1 MTTEEWTLD
10 ELAQR
15 AGQALAA
22 DAVRAP
28 NGRVRERPDG
38 RAIRWYATIGLVDR
52 PSTGR
57 GRAAKYGEHHLLQ
70 LVAVKRL
77 QALGRSL
84 AEIQIELAGATEAML
99 RRIADLPE
107 GVDEAFDEVADA
119 DTVTPAE
126 FDTSA
131 VEGESVEVD
140 VAPSAARF
148 WAARPAQLDIA
159 VTSTA
164 HAPLPA
170 AEPVPNIEIE
180 VAPAGHE
187 PLPVAKSAPKPAPRP
202 AGKPAPKR
210 LPVGESARSEGAPAE
225 TGSAHDG
232 EPGAVRYEIA
242 LSSTVSLTIPTLPA
256 AADLAAIHEAAA
268 PLLDLLANRGLTT
281 VQGVHDEY

>member
-84 AEIQIELAGATEAML
+84 AEIQIELAGATEATL
-99 RRIADLPE
+99 RRIAELPE
-107 GVDEAFDEVADA
+107 GTDEVFDEVADA
-119 DTVTPAE
+119 DAAAPAE

-131 VEGESVEVD
+131 VEGEPVEVGA
-140 VAPSAARF
+140 APSAARF
-148 WAARPAQLDIA
+148 WATRPAELDIA
-159 VTSTA
+159 VASAA
-164 HAPLPA
+164 HAP
-170 AEPVPNIEIE
+170 V
-180 VAPAGHE
+180 
-187 PLPVAKSAPKPAPRP
+187 PVAKPVPKSAPRP
-202 AGKPAPKR
+202 AAKR
-210 LPVGESARSEGAPAE
+210 LPAGESARPEGTPAE
-225 TGSAHDG
+225 PGSARDG
-232 EPGAVRYEIA
+232 EPAAVRYEIA
-242 LSSTVSLTIPTLPA
+242 LSSIVSLTIPTLPA

-268 PLLDLLANRGLTT
+268 PLLDLLADRGLTT
-281 VQGVHDEY
+281 VQGVQDEY